1 MQERRKPLGMKNYG
15 HIAHL
20 PGSRLGPGDHK
31 CEAGQARI
39 ATFKARDR
47 HDHIIVQEKLDGTNV
62 GVARVDGVLYP
73 LVRAGYFAD
82 TSPFEQ
88 HWRFAQWVY
97 ANQDRFLAV
106 LRDGERLVGEWLMQ
120 AHGTRYRL
128 KHEPFVAFD
137 LMVGTKRARYDELMA
152 RVKNGE
158 FVTPTVIHRG
168 APLSI
173 EAAMQAL
180 DAYGFHGA
188 SDPVEGAVWRV
199 ERNELVNPGRNGER
213 NWTVDFVVKY
223 VRPDKIDGAYL
234 PEISGQ
240 EPVWNWR

>member
-1 MQERRKPLGMKNYG
+1 MPSKVTGAQGN
-15 HIAHL
+15 
-20 PGSRLGPGDHK
+20 
-31 CEAGQARI
+31 
-39 ATFKARDR
+39 
-47 HDHIIVQEKLDGTNV
+47 VNVTN
-62 GVARVDGVLYP
+62 
-73 LVRAGYFAD
+73 
-82 TSPFEQ
+82 
-88 HWRFAQWVY
+88 
-97 ANQDRFLAV
+97 
-106 LRDGERLVGEWLMQ
+106 
-120 AHGTRYRL
+120 RL

-240 EPVWNWR
+240 EPLWNWR